1 MVAYVLKSSS
11 SRLRPHARAIRRLAA
26 TLAARSS
33 FIALRSAARVMVAR
47 EEAAGALSPRAQP
60 TSRFHELKTPERE
73 REPSQS
79 GQLEPE
85 ADADFGQDANPL
97 DSAGLLSFATLWW
110 LHGLLRRGF
119 QAPIN
124 EQGVYQLPAS
134 DKSHPLQQRFDAA
147 WAEQVERTNGKEE
160 APSINVALW
169 HATKDKVGVALVMY
183 ALSATLTLFQPLV
196 IKSILESIDGESNM
210 FGISSGYGLAVL
222 LGASAFCGA
231 TFINLGQFMT
241 ARAGLNARMIVINSV
256 YQKILR
262 LSATARRTMN
272 SGEVVTLAGVDS
284 ERVLEAYSIGLWCLI
299 SPTMLVAVCI
309 LIGWQ
314 MGVWVAIG
322 VAITS
327 VIIMYGA
334 FVTSKYIGIFRR
346 RISKIS
352 ANRVKLTNEVLQG
365 IRVIKF
371 YAWED
376 SINETIRQIREEE
389 VALMRK
395 YNYLRLSNAVL
406 MYLAPTFLN
415 LVCFVIYVLLGN
427 TLDVA
432 TAFVILAL
440 TNACKMAFSIFANAS
455 VAVSEAMTSTKR
467 FSDFLVSGE
476 VEDSEAANEGNRI
489 TTEVVAPI
497 ISLENADF
505 RWVETGATPTLSG
518 INLTIQPGTLTII
531 VGSVG
536 SGKSSLINAILGEM
550 QQVAGI
556 RNVHGS
562 FAYSSQQAWIQN
574 QTVRDNILFGAPYDE
589 TRYNQVVNACQLLP
603 DFEMLEQGDQ
613 TEIGER
619 GINLS
624 GGQKA
629 RVSIA
634 RAMYRAE
641 NFDFVVLDDPL
652 SALDVHVA
660 NAVFS
665 LGLEGIAKDKTRI
678 LVLNSHYHFLQ
689 YADRIIVMK
698 DGQIAGDGKLG
709 DLQGDFPFL
718 AMSPRRKKGTDD
730 EYSTDED
737 STDDSGKETTTE
749 ASNDEEKKPKRVK
762 SKKEVKVNQ
771 DSKPKGLIV
780 QEDRMTGSVSLQTYI
795 SYFSKS
801 GWNGIVVLTTIFF
814 LFAVAQVALFFSDW
828 FLSRWSKGA
837 FSLSQDTSLG
847 IYVAIVIAAF
857 LLVSIRCVYYMLVCM
872 RCSENLHLR
881 YIRKVLGAPVT
892 TFFDV
897 TPVGRILNRF
907 SRDLDQVDNPM
918 PYFSLWMVMYIFQM
932 ASAFI
937 VCAAADPWVLILY
950 LPVGYGLIFTI
961 RVYQATA
968 REVKRLDSVTR
979 SPFLNLVSE
988 TISGIETI
996 RSYRMT
1002 QYFSEK
1008 SEQLLNHNAKF
1019 YFVFQ
1024 SSGRWFAMRTDW
1036 FISLII
1042 CAVAILAIAT
1052 KASLGAAVAGLGL
1065 TYAAQLTSSFQRMTS
1080 LITQVENIMTCY
1092 ERISHYDGLPEEGY
1106 SRESINS
1113 STLEPAWPR
1122 TGAVVFENVT
1132 MRYREELPAVLKSV
1146 SFQISSGEKVG
1157 ICGRTGSGKSSLMS
1171 VLFRV
1176 VECAGG
1182 RVLIDGVDISTITL
1196 NQLRTK
1202 LTIIPQDPMLF
1213 SGSLRMN
1220 LDPFAQKSDEEVYAV
1235 LRKVHLSDAVST
1247 WGRGLDYEIAEK
1259 GDNLSVGQRQLVCI
1273 ARALVR
1279 DSKVIVMDEATANVD
1294 KESDR
1299 LIQQTVQ
1306 ESFGGGDQ
1314 TVLCIAHRLETIMDS
1329 DKILVLDAGEVVEF
1343 DSPDALLQKPDGIF
1357 QSLVNSAKSVGTL
1370 P

>member
-1 MVAYVLKSSS
+1 MSGQADVQ
-11 SRLRPHARAIRRLAA
+11 RAEG
-26 TLAARSS
+26 
-33 FIALRSAARVMVAR
+33 SAAL
-47 EEAAGALSPRAQP
+47 LSPREAA
-60 TSRFHELKTPERE
+60 
-73 REPSQS
+73 SQS
-79 GQLEPE
+79 DFHALKSPQDGASASTKGTPSV
-85 ADADFGQDANPL
+85 AGDADDADFGDDPNPL
-97 DSAGLLSFATLWW
+97 DTASWLSFATLWW
-110 LHGLLRRGF
+110 LHPLLQRGF
-119 QAPIN
+119 RAPLG
-124 EQGVYQLPAS
+124 EKSVYQLPLP
-134 DKSHPLQQRFDAA
+134 DKSHPLQRRFDAA
-147 WAEQVERTNGKEE
+147 WAVQERKAHERNRKVADGEE
-160 APSINVALW
+160 KVLPSINAALW
-169 HATKDKVGVALVMY
+169 HATKDKIGVALVMY
-183 ALSATLTLFQPLV
+183 TLSACMTLFQPLV
-196 IKSILESIDGESNM
+196 IKAILEFIDGESNM
-210 FGISSGYGLAVL
+210 FGITSGYGMAVL
-222 LGASAFCGA
+222 LGATAFCGA

-241 ARAGLNARMIVINSV
+241 ARAGCNARMIVINSV

-284 ERVLEAYSIGLWCLI
+284 ERVLEAYSIGLWCII
-299 SPTMLVAVCI
+299 SPSILVAVCI

-314 MGVWVAIG
+314 MGAYVGLG

-327 VIIMYGA
+327 AAIIYGA
-334 FVTSKYIGIFRR
+334 FTTSKYVGIFRR
-346 RISKIS
+346 RISKVS

-365 IRVIKF
+365 IRVIKY

-395 YNYLRLSNAVL
+395 YNLLRLSNAVL
-406 MYLAPTFLN
+406 LYLAPTILN
-415 LVCFVIYVLLGN
+415 LVCFVIYILLGN

-467 FSDFLVSGE
+467 FSDFLVSDE
-476 VEDSEAANEGNRI
+476 VNPDDVQIPDEA
-489 TTEVVAPI
+489 VHKDVAPVI
-497 ISLENADF
+497 AIQDATF
-505 RWVETGATPTLSG
+505 RWVESSATPTLSG
-518 INLTIQPGTLTII
+518 INLTVVPGTLTII
-531 VGSVG
+531 VGPVG
-536 SGKSSLINAILGEM
+536 SGKSSLVNAILGEM
-550 QQVAGI
+550 QQVSGT

-574 QTVRDNILFGAPYDE
+574 QTVRDNILFGASYDAAH
-589 TRYNQVVNACQLLP
+589 YNKVVDACQLLP
-603 DFEMLEQGDQ
+603 DFEMLEQGDE

-665 LGLEGIAKDKTRI
+665 RGLQGIAQGKTRI

-689 YADRIIVMK
+689 YADRILVMH
-698 DGQIAGDGKLG
+698 DGQIAGDGTLAE
-709 DLQGDFPFL
+709 LQGDFPYL
-718 AMSPRRKKGTDD
+718 SNSPRHKKSGED
-730 EYSTDED
+730 D
-737 STDDSGKETTTE
+737 STDDDSSDDSAKESASPTTS
-749 ASNDEEKKPKRVK
+749 ALVKKK
-762 SKKEVKVNQ
+762 SKKLVKEDV
-771 DSKPKGLIV
+771 DPKVDAKPKGLII
-780 QEDRMTGSVSLQTYI
+780 QEDRQVGSVSLKTYI
-795 SYFSKS
+795 SYFATS
-801 GWNGIVVLTTIFF
+801 GWNGLVVAVTIFL
-814 LFAVAQVALFFSDW
+814 LFGIAQVALFFADW

-837 FSLSQDTSLG
+837 FDLSQDASLG
-847 IYVAIVIAAF
+847 VYAGIVIAAF
-857 LLVSIRCVYYMLVCM
+857 LLMTIRCVYYMLVCM
-872 RCSENLHLR
+872 KCSENLHWR
-881 YIRKVLGAPVT
+881 YLRKVLGAPVT

-950 LPVGYGLIFTI
+950 APVGYALLFVV
-961 RVYQATA
+961 RVYQASA
-968 REVKRLDSVTR
+968 REVKRLDSITR

-1002 QYFSEK
+1002 EYFSDK

-1019 YFVFQ
+1019 FFVFQ

-1036 FISLII
+1036 LISLII

-1092 ERISHYDGLPEEGY
+1092 ERISHYDGLPEEGFTRTPTH
-1106 SRESINS
+1106 SAALDAS
-1113 STLEPAWPR
+1113 WPR
-1122 TGAVVFENVT
+1122 TGAVVFESVT

-1146 SFQISSGEKVG
+1146 SFQIASGEKVG

-1196 NQLRTK
+1196 HQLRTK

-1220 LDPFAQKSDEEVYAV
+1220 LDPFAQKNDDELFAV
-1235 LRKVHLSDAVST
+1235 LRKVHLSDAVAG

-1273 ARALVR
+1273 ARALIR

-1343 DSPDALLQKPDGIF
+1343 DSPNALLAKPDGIF

>member
-1 MVAYVLKSSS
+1 MSGKEDAEEPRDGALLSPRGPES
-11 SRLRPHARAIRRLAA
+11 
-26 TLAARSS
+26 RSS
-33 FIALRSAARVMVAR
+33 FR
-47 EEAAGALSPRAQP
+47 
-60 TSRFHELKTPERE
+60 ELKTPDGGGSMSTKGT
-73 REPSQS
+73 PSTN
-79 GQLEPE
+79 G
-85 ADADFGQDANPL
+85 DADDGDYGEDPNPL
-97 DSAGLLSFATLWW
+97 DTANWLSFATLWW
-110 LHGLLRRGF
+110 LHPLLRRGF
-119 QAPIN
+119 KAPLV
-124 EQGVYQLPAS
+124 EKSVYQLPLK
-134 DKSHPLQQRFDAA
+134 DKSHPLQRRFDAA
-147 WAEQVERTNGKEE
+147 WTVQEQKASERNRTIADGGEKKLPN
-160 APSINVALW
+160 INAALW
-169 HATKDKVGVALVMY
+169 HATKDKIGVALVMY
-183 ALSATLTLFQPLV
+183 TLSACMTLFQPLV
-196 IKSILESIDGESNM
+196 IKSILEFIDGESNM
-210 FGISSGYGLAVL
+210 FGITSGYGLAVL
-222 LGASAFCGA
+222 LGATAFCGA

-241 ARAGLNARMIVINSV
+241 ARAGCNARMIVINSV

-284 ERVLEAYSIGLWCLI
+284 ERVLEAYSIGLWCII

-309 LIGWQ
+309 LIRWQ
-314 MGVWVAIG
+314 MGAYVALGVAVTSVAI
-322 VAITS
+322 I
-327 VIIMYGA
+327 YGA
-334 FVTSKYIGIFRR
+334 FMTSKYIGVFRR

-365 IRVIKF
+365 IRVIKY

-389 VALMRK
+389 IALMRK

-415 LVCFVIYVLLGN
+415 LVCFLIYILLGN

-467 FSDFLVSGE
+467 FSDFLVSDE
-476 VEDSEAANEGNRI
+476 VSASDANLVEEAANKGN
-489 TTEVVAPI
+489 APV
-497 ISLENADF
+497 ISIQDADF
-505 RWVETGATPTLSG
+505 RWVESSASPTLSD
-518 INLTIQPGTLTII
+518 INLTITPGTLNII
-531 VGSVG
+531 VGPVG
-536 SGKSSLINAILGEM
+536 SGKSSLVNAILGEM
-550 QQVAGI
+550 QQVSGT

-574 QTVRDNILFGAPYDE
+574 QSVRDNILFGAPYDE
-589 TRYNQVVNACQLLP
+589 SHYNKVVDTCQLLP
-603 DFEMLEQGDQ
+603 DFEMLEQGDE

-665 LGLEGIAKDKTRI
+665 LGLQGIAQHKTRI

-689 YADRIIVMK
+689 YADRILVMR
-698 DGQIAGDGKLG
+698 DGRIAGDGTLAE
-709 DLQGDFPFL
+709 LQGAFPYL
-718 AMSPRRKKGTDD
+718 ANSPRHKKESGED
-730 EYSTDED
+730 YSTDED
-737 STDDSGKETTTE
+737 SSDDSGKEPASPSKTE
-749 ASNDEEKKPKRVK
+749 VAKTK
-762 SKKEVKVNQ
+762 SKKPGKEDADPKQ
-771 DSKPKGLIV
+771 DGKPKGLIV
-780 QEDRMTGSVSLQTYI
+780 QEDRLVGSVNLKTYV
-795 SYFSKS
+795 SYFATS
-801 GWNGIVVLTTIFF
+801 GWNGLLVATTIFL
-814 LFAVAQVALFFSDW
+814 LFGIAQVALFFSDW

-837 FSLSQDTSLG
+837 FDLSQDASLG
-847 IYVAIVIAAF
+847 VYVGIVVAAF
-857 LLVSIRCVYYMLVCM
+857 LLVTIRCVYYMLVCM
-872 RCSENLHLR
+872 KCSENLHFR
-881 YIRKVLGAPVT
+881 YLRKVLGAPVT

-918 PYFSLWMVMYIFQM
+918 PYFSLWMVMYVFQM

-961 RVYQATA
+961 RVYQASA

-1002 QYFSEK
+1002 EYFSAK

-1019 YFVFQ
+1019 FFVFQ

-1036 FISLII
+1036 LISIII

-1065 TYAAQLTSSFQRMTS
+1065 TYAAQLTSSFQRMTN

-1092 ERISHYDGLPEEGY
+1092 ERIAHYDELPEEGY
-1106 SRESINS
+1106 TRTPTH
-1113 STLEPAWPR
+1113 STALDAAWPR
-1122 TGAVVFENVT
+1122 TGAVVFENVI
-1132 MRYREELPAVLKSV
+1132 MRYRDELPAVLKGV
-1146 SFQISSGEKVG
+1146 SFQIASGEKVG

-1182 RVLIDGVDISTITL
+1182 RVLIDGVDISSITL
-1196 NQLRTK
+1196 HQLRTK

-1220 LDPFAQKSDEEVYAV
+1220 LDPFAQKSDDELYAV
-1235 LRKVHLSDAVST
+1235 LRKVHLSDAVSA

-1273 ARALVR
+1273 ARALIR

-1306 ESFGGGDQ
+1306 ESFGRGDQ

-1343 DSPDALLQKPDGIF
+1343 DSPDALLAKPNGIF